1 MGKLLDRLK
10 DASRSGVYRS
20 ADDAIILEVAGGSGL
35 DVISLSFEGV
45 AGKDGFLRKL
55 AETLGFPKW
64 FGGNWDALEDCLSD
78 LSWRDA
84 QGWVLIF
91 RSFEGLPHDDFG
103 VLVEVLASAAEF
115 WAERGKLFFAVFVDP
130 RRSLALPDLYKEP

>member
-1 MGKLLDRLK
+1 MGKLLERLK
-10 DASRSGVYRS
+10 DTSRSGVYR
-20 ADDAIILEVAGGSGL
+20 APREDVILEVVRGSGL
-35 DVISLSFEGV
+35 DVLDLSFEGLK
-45 AGKDGFLRKL
+45 GKDQFLKHIAEAL
-55 AETLGFPKW
+55 AFPRW

-91 RSFEGLPHDDFG
+91 RNFDGLPRDDLG
-103 VLVEVLASAAEF
+103 VLIDVLASCAEY

-130 RRSLALPDLYKEP
+130 QHALQLPDLYREK